1 MIDEVATEEKAP
13 SKKVW
18 PWEKLTLIF
27 AAGALLLSLTNTVL
41 IALNPSADKVEA
53 FNKSLEKDLAESIAT
68 LHKKIDG
75 LKTAEAEWQMV
86 LKNAQERPDAVYKVS
101 NTQDGFLTL
110 MEIQVPVAPP
120 AAAATAAPS
129 EEGS

>member
-1 MIDEVATEEKAP
+1 MIDEVAPEEKVPA
-13 SKKVW
+13 KKVW

-27 AAGALLLSLTNTVL
+27 AAGALLLSLVNTVL
-41 IALNPSADKVEA
+41 IVLNPTAGKVET
-53 FNKSLEKDLAESIAT
+53 FNKQLEKDLADSIAT

-86 LKNAQERPDAVYKVS
+86 LKKAQERPDAVYKIS

-110 MEIQVPVAPP
+110 MEIQP
-120 AAAATAAPS
+120 AAADSPSAPAGD
-129 EEGS
+129 GS